1 MLSVR
6 DLTVAG
12 RHSDLVPRTSFEA
25 RRGELLLVRADG
37 QEHRT
42 ALALAA
48 AGRLAPTD
56 GTAAW
61 GSHSGKPV
69 RDLKGL
75 RRVGAVVDAPAI
87 NEAELHLRVKDLVAE
102 DLALLPRRHRGPA
115 TPDAWLTVNAF
126 ADIADSWA
134 QDLPAARRTELLT
147 ALALANPET
156 ELLVLDSPD
165 RHSDDPAD
173 WLPFLA
179 GTAARAGRPLA
190 VVAVVAT
197 FPEHWAGPAAVVGNS
212 IRRLAEQGDLAATP
226 GDLAATPGD
235 LAATPGDLAA
245 TPGDLALGEGVRA

>member
-1 MLSVR
+1 MLSVHG
-6 DLTVAG
+6 LTVAG
-12 RHSDLVPRTSFEA
+12 RHSDLVAPSSFEA
-25 RRGELLLVRADG
+25 AQGELVLVRADG

-48 AGRLAPTD
+48 AGRLAPTH
-56 GTAAW
+56 GTAVW
-61 GSHSGKPV
+61 GSTTGNPR
-69 RDLKGL
+69 RDLMAL
-75 RRVGAVVDAPAI
+75 RRVSAVVDAPAI

-102 DLALLPRRHRGPA
+102 DLALLPRRHRGPGK
-115 TPDAWLTVNAF
+115 PDTWLTVNAF

-134 QDLPAARRTELLT
+134 QDLPAARRTELLA

-179 GTAARAGRPLA
+179 ETAARAGRPLA

-197 FPEHWAGPAAVVGNS
+197 LPERWTGPAAVVGNS
-212 IRRLAEQGDLAATP
+212 IRRQTPPDDLDATR
-226 GDLAATPGD
+226 GEVD
-235 LAATPGDLAA
+235 A
-245 TPGDLALGEGVRA
+245 TPGDLALAEGELA